1 MERKIG
7 ETFEFKGKTYEVA
20 ELPDYFCAF
29 CDLEKECYS
38 KRSYLEN
45 IAGTCSQSKRMD
57 TRNVC
62 FKEIKKDMEIKD
74 NKLTINIPDGME
86 IDVENSDLKTGI
98 IKFKKKEL
106 RYEDIENSLD
116 LEGNRTGIPVD
127 DNNAFKLCATDRLM
141 NIARYYNGDWKPDWS
156 SVENKYY
163 IIYCNRSQCY
173 TTDYKTLIDINTV
186 YFKCEKD
193 AQAVIDNPNFRE
205 ILDAVFKTKDMD
217 G

>member
-74 NKLTINIPDGME
+74 NQLTINIPDGME
-86 IDVENSDLKTGI
+86 IDVENSDLKTGV

-127 DNNAFKLCATDRLM
+127 DNNAFKLRSTDRLM
-141 NIARYYNGDWKPDWS
+141 NIARYYNGDWKPDWN
-156 SVENKYY
+156 SVESKYY

-193 AQAVIDNPNFRE
+193 AQAVIDNHNFRE
-205 ILDAVFKTKDMD
+205 ILDAIYKN
-217 G
+217 

>member
-7 ETFEFKGKTYEVA
+7 ETFEYKGRVYKTIQSLSDSCINCDFVNEPSYA
-20 ELPDYFCAF
+20 CAF
-29 CDLEKECYS
+29 NK
-38 KRSYLEN
+38 
-45 IAGTCSQSKRMD
+45 IVGGCSMTVREDKK
-57 TRNVC
+57 NVI

-74 NKLTINIPDGME
+74 NKLTINIPKGME
-86 IDVENSDLKTGI
+86 IDIENCDLKNGI

-127 DNNAFKLCATDRLM
+127 KNNAFKLCATDRLM
-141 NIARYYNGDWKPDWS
+141 NIARYYNGDWKPNWS

-173 TTDYKTLIDINTV
+173 TTDHKTLIDINTV

-205 ILDAVFKTKDMD
+205 ILDVIYKN
-217 G
+217 

>member
-86 IDVENSDLKTGI
+86 IDVENSDLKTGV

-127 DNNAFKLCATDRLM
+127 DNNAFKLRATDRLM
-141 NIARYYNGDWKPDWS
+141 NIARYYNGDWKPDWN
-156 SVENKYY
+156 SVESKYY

-205 ILDAVFKTKDMD
+205 ILDAVYKN
-217 G
+217 

>member
-38 KRSYLEN
+38 KRSYLEKV
-45 IAGTCSQSKRMD
+45 AGTCSQSKRMD

-74 NKLTINIPDGME
+74 NKLTINIPDGIE
-86 IDVENSDLKTGI
+86 IDVENCDFNAGV

-106 RYEDIENSLD
+106 TYEDIKASLKLNENM
-116 LEGNRTGIPVD
+116 TGIDVAEE
-127 DNNAFKLCATDRLM
+127 NVNRLFAINRLM
-141 NIARYYNGDWKPDWS
+141 CIAKFYNGNWKPNWN
-156 SVENKYY
+156 SVESKYCILY
-163 IIYCNRSQCY
+163 SNRSQCY
-173 TTDYKTLIDINTV
+173 ITDYRTCFAADTV
-186 YFKCEKD
+186 YFKREKD

-205 ILDAVFKTKDMD
+205 ILDAVYKN
-217 G
+217 

>member
-7 ETFEFKGKTYEVA
+7 ETFEYQGKTYKVA
-20 ELPDYFCAF
+20 DFDACRNCAF
-29 CDLEKECYS
+29 GNINCTSL
-38 KRSYLEN
+38 RSITGNCMYFL
-45 IAGTCSQSKRMD
+45 
-57 TRNVC
+57 RNDCVNVK
-62 FKEIKKDMEIKD
+62 FEEIKNDMEIKD
-74 NKLTINIPDGME
+74 NKLTINIPYGME
-86 IDVENSDLKTGI
+86 IDIQNSNFDAGV

-106 RYEDIENSLD
+106 TYEDIKASLRLNENMTCID
-116 LEGNRTGIPVD
+116 VADENVNRLYAI
-127 DNNAFKLCATDRLM
+127 NRLM
-141 NIARYYNGDWKPDWS
+141 CIAKFYNGDWKPDWS

-205 ILDAVFKTKDMD
+205 ILDAVYKN
-217 G
+217 